1 MLKIEQ
7 KARADS
13 VAGWTQSLTSIAS
26 VFHSQFA
33 GLLHGTTSWAQ
44 AATNIFENF
53 ADQAVQAIE
62 KMAIEWIAGQ
72 LGMKA
77 AGTATSA
84 SAITSD
90 AAVSFAGTAAF
101 LSPIMGPAALG
112 PAAGV
117 QASVL
122 AQLASLN
129 VGTWG
134 LPGDMPIMAHAGEA
148 VIPAFE
154 SGKFRA
160 AMDAL
165 SSGGGGSQGG
175 GDTHNWHINA
185 IDGASVAAFFKTH
198 GDALAKTVSGRFNA
212 QRSLRPSY

>member
-1 MLKIEQ
+1 M
-7 KARADS
+7 
-13 VAGWTQSLTSIAS
+13 
-26 VFHSQFA
+26 
-33 GLLHGTTSWAQ
+33 
-44 AATNIFENF
+44 
-53 ADQAVQAIE
+53 
-62 KMAIEWIAGQ
+62 
-72 LGMKA
+72 
-77 AGTATSA
+77 
-84 SAITSD
+84 
-90 AAVSFAGTAAF
+90 
-101 LSPIMGPAALG
+101 
-112 PAAGV
+112 

-165 SSGGGGSQGG
+165 SSGGQGGG
-175 GDTHNWHINA
+175 GDTHHWHVNA
-185 IDGASVAAFFKTH
+185 VDAAGVAAFFKTH